1 MDWKNPKKLK
11 FFLWEKSKALNLFF
25 VGVSPELVC
34 QLGDSFLYV
43 LVHHLC
49 GLKLFAVYDF
59 VFYFE

>member
-1 MDWKNPKKLK
+1 MDWKNPEQLK
-11 FFLWEKSKALNLFF
+11 FFLWEKSKALKIF
-25 VGVSPELVC
+25 VCGAESRISLSER
-34 QLGDSFLYV
+34 GFILYV